1 MRPET
6 LHIQPD
12 LAGPY
17 STIPFILR
25 PHVGTSPQSAVR
37 GWHPRPSWSLRRAGS
52 TCMPSSLFCIKYHH
66 HSRAVLFLQCDV
78 WQVGKEVSK
87 GSTQCT
93 LKFCLVLIAQL
104 LNQ

>member
-25 PHVGTSPQSAVR
+25 PHITTICREGVAPPPQLGSQEGRLDMHAV
-37 GWHPRPSWSLRRAGS
+37 
-52 TCMPSSLFCIKYHH
+52 
-66 HSRAVLFLQCDV
+66 
-78 WQVGKEVSK
+78 
-87 GSTQCT
+87 
-93 LKFCLVLIAQL
+93 
-104 LNQ
+104 